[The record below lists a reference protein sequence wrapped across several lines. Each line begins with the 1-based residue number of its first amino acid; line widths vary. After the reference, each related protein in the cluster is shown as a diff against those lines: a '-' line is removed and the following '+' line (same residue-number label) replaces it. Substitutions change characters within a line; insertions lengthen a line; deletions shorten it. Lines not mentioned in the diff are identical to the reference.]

1 MLGQNQVSLL
11 SKQKLQKDVAK
22 QEQKSPWLSLNCH
35 AILQRLLD
43 LLAVTINI
51 IV

>member
-22 QEQKSPWLSLNCH
+22 QEQNRHGFL
-35 AILQRLLD
+35 
-43 LLAVTINI
+43 
-51 IV
+51 